1 MRDTDNLFAR
11 RQEAL
16 VQRFGELERLQE
28 LNPLVDQVVTR
39 VVEADTNVSTPG
51 LVHIKTALRRVVGD
65 IPTGK
70 AFASSFY
77 DKDDAV
83 VSDFDNPEDLE
94 TSTARQPVRSRVFV
108 IADNETE
115 GGKIGKKIDEWLD
128 GKKEAKSKVILH
140 TMTSTGAI
148 SFDIHSITFAA
159 VKVEGGGTYCYEI
172 VPNDNKGKI
181 IATEAMQNEFGDVR
195 ERFGYIDNCPVKAV
209 ELSAIDRQFVGDELK
224 RILEALPKPVQPEKT
239 SKLEKVYK
247 KLGAISTR
255 FTHTVGDRSNAT
267 ETSSADYPPV
277 KK

>member
-39 VVEADTNVSTPG
+39 VLEAHTSISTPG
-51 LVHIKTALRRVVGD
+51 LVHVKTALRRVVGD

-83 VSDFDNPEDLE
+83 VSDFDSPEDLE
-94 TSTARQPVRSRVFV
+94 VSTARQPVRSRVFV

-128 GKKEAKSKVILH
+128 GKKEAKSKVVLH
-140 TMTSTGAI
+140 TMTPTDEI

-209 ELSAIDRQFVGDELK
+209 ELSAIDRQFVGDEL
-224 RILEALPKPVQPEKT
+224 RHILEALPKPVQPEKT
-239 SKLEKVYK
+239 SRLEKVGK
-247 KLGAISTR
+247 KLGAIITR
-255 FTHTVGDRSNAT
+255 FTHTIGHRNKAT
-267 ETSSADYPPV
+267 ETSSTDIPPI

>member
-1 MRDTDNLFAR
+1 M
-11 RQEAL
+11 
-16 VQRFGELERLQE
+16 QE

-247 KLGAISTR
+247 KLGAVSTR
-255 FTHTVGDRSNAT
+255 FTHTIGDKSKAT
-267 ETSSADYPPV
+267 EASSVDNPPV

>member
-11 RQEAL
+11 RQNAL

-28 LNPLVDQVVTR
+28 LNPLADQVVAR
-39 VVEADTNVSTPG
+39 VVEADTHIPTPG
-51 LVHIKTALRRVVGD
+51 LGHIKTALRRVIGD

-70 AFASSFY
+70 AFVSAFY
-77 DKDDAV
+77 DTNDAV

-94 TSTARQPVRSRVFV
+94 KSTVRQPVRSRVFV
-108 IADNETE
+108 IADNDPE
-115 GGKIGKKIDEWLD
+115 GGKIGKKIEEWID

-172 VPNDNKGKI
+172 VPNDNEGKI
-181 IATEAMQNEFGDVR
+181 VATEAMQNEFGDIR
-195 ERFGYIDNCPVKAV
+195 ERFGYIDTCPVKAV

-224 RILEALPKPVQPEKT
+224 RILDEIPKPVKPEEI

-247 KLGAISTR
+247 KLGTISTR
-255 FTHTVGDRSNAT
+255 FSQTISDKSKV
-267 ETSSADYPPV
+267 TSTGTSDIPPV